1 MKAFG
6 LLVVLAGVVTFVP
19 AQFELQSKLMQPIAG
34 FQPWGGIAAVALGAI
49 VLWAAPKPAPA
60 KKK

>member
-1 MKAFG
+1 MKVFG

-19 AQFELQSKLMQPIAG
+19 AQFEMQSRMMQPIAAY
-34 FQPWGGIAAVALGAI
+34 QPWGGIAAVAVGALF
-49 VLWAAPKPAPA
+49 LWAAPKGAPA